1 MIRPPT
7 RGACPVGTCA
17 AGEGAAGG
25 RGTNHD
31 AAEQHARRCRVEM
44 AEVAVSRPLRWIPDS
59 LLARALDQ
67 CPDAHSVK
75 GKAVI
80 DRGTRTIDLV
90 VRESIDCVS
99 MQIANMLGE
108 PAIADPNLDAHRQT
122 PPP

>member
-1 MIRPPT
+1 MVRPPS
-7 RGACPVGTCA
+7 RCVSGAELVLLAKVRP
-17 AGEGAAGG
+17 
-25 RGTNHD
+25 
-31 AAEQHARRCRVEM
+31 AAEARITMRLSNMPGGCPVEM

-59 LLARALDQ
+59 LLSRALEQ

-75 GKAVI
+75 GKAVF
-80 DRGTRTIDLV
+80 DRGTRTIDLAV
-90 VRESIDCVS
+90 TESIDFVS